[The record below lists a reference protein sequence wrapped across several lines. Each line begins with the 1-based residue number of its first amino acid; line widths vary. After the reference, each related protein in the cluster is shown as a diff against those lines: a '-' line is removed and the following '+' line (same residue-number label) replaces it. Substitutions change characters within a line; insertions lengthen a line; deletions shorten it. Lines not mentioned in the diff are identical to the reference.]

1 MKKIRGTEN
10 MRAINI
16 ANDIQIRLPALVIP
30 TRTLTVP
37 HLTGDVIRR
46 ALDPSKFIIEAYFE
60 DLLENPK
67 LVQKCPFDIKNLAN
81 WQGYRVFLATRKYSE
96 TSFVPIPDF
105 VASLKKEKSIK
116 ENVNENNK
124 KALSEQDLFVL
135 CENKT
140 GRIKITLKE
149 IFDIQARFKP
159 DALICPSSFDVNY
172 GKDLNEKA
180 HLKYT
185 ENTRIIY
192 NYLSQNV
199 NIPISFPHV
208 LGPSNIPTS
217 SSILTID
224 DSTYSNTNYTGDD
237 HPIVYLRSKFKGK
250 ENWSSF
256 KESLA
261 NKSIDLF
268 DVGIAVD
275 LAEEGQAVM
284 PDGSLLN
291 LLDPIFKSDSSLLVE
306 SCQCVS
312 CTEEEM
318 GFMKGAIH
326 HYLVVEEMLAQIL
339 LTCHNLHTISLLLHS
354 YR

>member
-1 MKKIRGTEN
+1 

-37 HLTGDVIRR
+37 HLTGDIIRR

-67 LVQKCPFDIKNLAN
+67 LAQKCPFDIKSLAN
-81 WQGYRVFLATRKYSE
+81 WQGYRVFLATRKYSG

-105 VASLKKEKSIK
+105 SSSLKKSESIK
-116 ENVNENNK
+116 ENENVNNK
-124 KALSEQDLFVL
+124 KVLCEQDLFVQ

-149 IFDIQARFKP
+149 IIDIQARFRP
-159 DALICPSSFDVNY
+159 DVLICPSSFDVNY
-172 GKDLNEKA
+172 GKNLNEKA
-180 HLKYT
+180 HLKCT

-199 NIPISFPHV
+199 NIPVSFPHV
-208 LGPSNIPTS
+208 LGSSNIPIS
-217 SSILTID
+217 STILTIED
-224 DSTYSNTNYTGDD
+224 PTYSNTNCASDD
-237 HPIVYLRSKFKGK
+237 RPIVYLRRKFKGK
-250 ENWSSF
+250 DSWSSF

-261 NKSIDLF
+261 NESIDLF

-291 LLDPIFKSDSSLLVE
+291 LLDPTFRSDSSLLVE
-306 SCQCVS
+306 GCLCVS

-354 YR
+354 S